1 MGGRGGK
8 RVLSDGERVAWLGA
22 RKQCEDKEKEYSNM
36 LRQKSRF
43 RWDVEGD
50 ENSKFFHLH
59 VRRRNNE
66 CNLRG
71 LVVNGLWCEDSKI
84 IKAGMARHYKNLF
97 FEGGKTRLVFCSNK
111 LEEISIEEARMLEI
125 EFSEKE
131 VWEAICSCGGDKAP
145 GPDGKMM
152 VSMGCNASFVT
163 IIPKV
168 PDPIGLGN
176 FRLIGCYYKIIAKLL
191 AERVKRVVR
200 KVEGEVQNAFIKG
213 RFIVDGVLI
222 ANETMESSSMSNL
235 VNGSSPK
242 EFGLERGLDKAICYP
257 FLFILAAKG
266 LNAIVTEVVEKDIFR
281 GVVVGASN
289 VTVSHLQYA
298 YDTIFLE
305 NGIRTMLNLLC
316 AFSNASKRE
325 FPFTYLGLP
334 IGENMRRVNAW
345 APVVEKFKNRGLN
358 IGSLRAKNLALLGK
372 WWWRFRREGGSLW
385 VKMIESIHG
394 TSGGLGEVRALYGR
408 RIGRGVWSDIVRIGE
423 EIDGMGIEFSSSYV
437 GELGDGRD
445 IRFWLDKW
453 VDNQRLYDRFHRLYH
468 LDQRKEGSVLDNGS
482 WSLGEDG
489 EFTVKELARL
499 VEEKILHMDSGGHE
513 TLWNK
518 LVPKKANIFVWRAL
532 KGRLLVCVELDR
544 RGIDLDSVLCPSC
557 NDIVETC
564 AHCLVTC
571 DLVMNIWERVF
582 SWWKV
587 GCVNA
592 FSIDEFFSSN
602 GGINMT
608 NYISRVWQAVIW
620 STGYFIWKEINA
632 CVFGNKVSSTNKIV
646 QDIQLKSFE
655 WIVRRSIKYKGID
668 WQKWLREPLKVRLQ

>member
-8 RVLSDGERVAWLGA
+8 RVLSDGEWVAWLGA

-50 ENSKFFHLH
+50 KNSKFFHLH

-97 FEGGKTRLVFCSNK
+97 SEGGKTRLVFCSNK

-168 PDPIGLGN
+168 PDPIG
-176 FRLIGCYYKIIAKLL
+176 
-191 AERVKRVVR
+191 
-200 KVEGEVQNAFIKG
+200 
-213 RFIVDGVLI
+213 
-222 ANETMESSSMSNL
+222 SSSMSNL

-242 EFGLERGLDKAICYP
+242 EFGL
-257 FLFILAAKG
+257 
-266 LNAIVTEVVEKDIFR
+266 DIFR

-289 VTVSHLQYA
+289 VTVSRLKVNYNKSKI
-298 YDTIFLE
+298 Y
-305 NGIRTMLNLLC
+305 GIGVAEGDLVDMAIWMGC
-316 AFSNASKRE
+316 GIGE

-334 IGENMRRVNAW
+334 IGENMRRVKAW
-345 APVVEKFKNRGLN
+345 GPVVKKFKNRLTDWKAKTMSFEGHLTLVKSVL
-358 IGSLRAKNLALLGK
+358 GSLPL
-372 WWWRFRREGGSLW
+372 REGGSLW

-394 TSGGLGEVRALYGR
+394 SSGGLGEVRALDGR
-408 RIGRGVWSDIVRIGE
+408 GIGGGVWSDIVRIGE

-437 GELGDGRD
+437 GELDDGRD

-453 VDNQRLYDRFHRLYH
+453 VDNRRLYDRFHRLYH
-468 LDQRKEGSVLDNGS
+468 LDQRKEDIVLDKGS
-482 WSLGEDG
+482 WVNDVWCCKWEWVRNIRGRVSRELYELVRVVQNVTIHFNYKDRWRWSLGEDG

-518 LVPKKANIFVWRAL
+518 LVPKKVNIFVWRAL
-532 KGRLLVCVELDR
+532 KGRLPVRVELDR

-571 DLVMNIWERVF
+571 DLAMNI
-582 SWWKV
+582 
-587 GCVNA
+587 
-592 FSIDEFFSSN
+592 
-602 GGINMT
+602 
-608 NYISRVWQAVIW
+608 
-620 STGYFIWKEINA
+620 
-632 CVFGNKVSSTNKIV
+632 
-646 QDIQLKSFE
+646 
-655 WIVRRSIKYKGID
+655 
-668 WQKWLREPLKVRLQ
+668 